1 MENYN
6 ITRTKLSI
14 LCLEDSKIDA
24 DLIYERLIGEGYAM
38 QFDIVSTELEFI
50 SKLRETNYDLILS
63 DYNMPGFNGLA
74 ALKHASFVC
83 PEVPFICISGTI
95 GDDTAV
101 ELLKQGASDYVLK
114 DRLARLPFAIQRAL
128 KDVHEKEAFTK
139 NEQKFKNLV
148 ENSLNGIFTT
158 NIEGEL
164 LFANPALCEM
174 MEYGSFEEFK
184 QFGVNRSYKNTEDRV
199 NFIER
204 LRIEKRVSNHELIL
218 ITKNGNEID
227 IIISAYLEE
236 DRITGTLINVT
247 EYKLAENELR
257 KLSQAVEQSPVCVL
271 ITDLEGKI
279 VYGNPKVCELSG
291 YSSEELLGQNPRIF
305 QSGQTPE
312 KTYEILWDT
321 IIAGK
326 TWQGEFLNK
335 KKNGEL
341 FWEFASISP
350 IIDTNGLITNF
361 LAVKEDITERKKM
374 IDRLEEAKTKAEAG
388 DRLKTAFIHNI
399 SHEMRTPLNGILGF
413 SGLITQPDLS
423 AEEKARYSDVINVS
437 SARLLNTVTNY
448 MDISMIESRNMEF
461 HLKLFDFLPE
471 LHTMLERFQP
481 LCAVKSLII
490 QLQIPP
496 ETGNTRII
504 SDAELFRKILGH
516 LLDNAIKFSHRG
528 MIVFGFTKKRDAF
541 EFFVKDD
548 GTGISKEAQSRIFEN
563 FVQEEVLST
572 RGYEGSGL
580 GLSIAQG
587 MVQLLGGKIRVE
599 SEKGQG
605 SVFFFTLPYD
615 LASISTTIPEE
626 TVNRVVHAEN
636 LSILIADDDESNL
649 LYLETILK
657 GGNLTL
663 FLARDGKEAVEQC
676 YAHPE
681 ISLVLMDLK
690 MPLMDGLEATGEI
703 KLIRENLP
711 VIAITAYAMATDEK
725 KAREAGCDDYIA
737 KPFQRDVLLR
747 KLRKFGIDF
756 VKYP

>member
-1 MENYN
+1 
-6 ITRTKLSI
+6 
-14 LCLEDSKIDA
+14 
-24 DLIYERLIGEGYAM
+24 
-38 QFDIVSTELEFI
+38 
-50 SKLRETNYDLILS
+50 
-63 DYNMPGFNGLA
+63 
-74 ALKHASFVC
+74 
-83 PEVPFICISGTI
+83 
-95 GDDTAV
+95 
-101 ELLKQGASDYVLK
+101 
-114 DRLARLPFAIQRAL
+114 
-128 KDVHEKEAFTK
+128 
-139 NEQKFKNLV
+139 
-148 ENSLNGIFTT
+148 
-158 NIEGEL
+158 
-164 LFANPALCEM
+164 
-174 MEYGSFEEFK
+174 
-184 QFGVNRSYKNTEDRV
+184 
-199 NFIER
+199 
-204 LRIEKRVSNHELIL
+204 
-218 ITKNGNEID
+218 
-227 IIISAYLEE
+227 
-236 DRITGTLINVT
+236 
-247 EYKLAENELR
+247 
-257 KLSQAVEQSPVCVL
+257 
-271 ITDLEGKI
+271 
-279 VYGNPKVCELSG
+279 
-291 YSSEELLGQNPRIF
+291 
-305 QSGQTPE
+305 
-312 KTYEILWDT
+312 
-321 IIAGK
+321 
-326 TWQGEFLNK
+326 
-335 KKNGEL
+335 
-341 FWEFASISP
+341 
-350 IIDTNGLITNF
+350 
-361 LAVKEDITERKKM
+361 
-374 IDRLEEAKTKAEAG
+374 
-388 DRLKTAFIHNI
+388 
-399 SHEMRTPLNGILGF
+399 
-413 SGLITQPDLS
+413 
-423 AEEKARYSDVINVS
+423 
-437 SARLLNTVTNY
+437 